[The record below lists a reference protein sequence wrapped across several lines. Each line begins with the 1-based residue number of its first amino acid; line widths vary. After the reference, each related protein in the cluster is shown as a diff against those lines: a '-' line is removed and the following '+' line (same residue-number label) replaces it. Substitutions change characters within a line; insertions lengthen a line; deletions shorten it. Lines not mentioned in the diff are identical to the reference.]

1 MTDLGKGIGM
11 NVSYDY
17 SGRVALVTGAASGIG
32 RASALAFGG
41 TGAHVVVAD
50 IDGAPGERTAAEG
63 SAAGGPAEFIRL
75 DVSDPEGVQEAIDG
89 IVRRH
94 GRLDFAHN
102 NAGVEGE
109 HVPVAEIPIHD
120 WRRVIEIDLNAVFYC
135 MRAELPV
142 MAAQGGGVIVNTSS
156 ASGLTGGYNLGAY
169 TAAKHGVIGLTRAAA
184 MDYGRAGVRVN
195 AVCPGPIGTPFL
207 AELPPPMQQRLSSV
221 TAFHRLGEPDEVA
234 QSVLWLCSE
243 GASYVTGHPL
253 SVDGGV
259 AVGGSGTFFEDLLE
273 ADE

>member
-1 MTDLGKGIGM
+1 MD
-11 NVSYDY
+11 VSYDY
-17 SGRVALVTGAASGIG
+17 TGKVALVTGASSGIG

-50 IDGAPGERTAAEG
+50 IDEAAGKRTAEHIA
-63 SAAGGPAEFIRL
+63 AAGGSTEFLRL
-75 DVSDPEGVQEAIDG
+75 DVSDADGVQAAIDG
-89 IVRRH
+89 IVQRH

-102 NAGVEGE
+102 NAGIEGE
-109 HVPVAEIPIHD
+109 HVPVADIPVD
-120 WRRVIEIDLNAVFYC
+120 NWRRVIEIDLNAVFYC

-142 MAAQGGGVIVNTSS
+142 MERQGAGVIVNTSS

-184 MDYGRAGVRVN
+184 MDYGRSGVRVN
-195 AVCPGPIGTPFL
+195 AICPGPIGTPFL
-207 AELPPPMQQRLSSV
+207 AELPPPLQQRLSSV
-221 TAFHRLGEPDEVA
+221 TAFHRLGLPEEVA

-259 AVGGSGTFFEDLLE
+259 AVGGSGTFFEDLV
-273 ADE
+273 